1 LYHAM
6 KSYRVFVFDMGHVNA
21 LVEFEVADDAAAIEE
36 AKKHFPE
43 EQRELWQGQRF
54 VTRLN
59 PE

>member
-1 LYHAM
+1 M

-21 LVEFEVADDAAAIEE
+21 LVEFEAADDAAAIEE

-43 EQRELWQGQRF
+43 EQRELWEGQRF
-54 VTRLN
+54 VTRQN